1 MSEPAGFRRRPLVV
15 GANHRT
21 SSLGLRDRLF
31 VEDAQVSAF
40 LANLRERGIAQALV
54 LSTCDRVEVQAV
66 DGGPD
71 DAETILSALA
81 EHGGMAPEEL
91 RPQSYAL
98 SDADAVAHV
107 FRVAASLDSLVI
119 GEPQVLG
126 QLKAAH
132 RLARDADMTGAEL
145 EALMQAAFN
154 AAKQVRTETA
164 VGEGPVSI
172 AAVAVQVAGDLHGD
186 LAARRALLIG
196 AGEMGQLVGEHMLAA
211 GLGYLAVTHPIEARA
226 EPLAR
231 ALDCHRVTFDA
242 LAEQMAE
249 ADIVLA
255 ALGRREPVLAADM
268 IRAALRKRRYRP
280 VFVVD
285 LAVPGDVD
293 PAVNRIDDAFLYDIQ
308 DLERLATETHAKRQ
322 AEAES
327 GLRIVADAA
336 AGFMAGRAAR
346 AAVPAVTQF
355 RAWAEGL
362 REQALAEA
370 SGDAEKA
377 TRLLLGR
384 FLHDPTVALKQA
396 AEATDATGADLILL
410 EQALRRLFAL
420 EPDVPDTDN
429 EKDNAK

>member
-1 MSEPAGFRRRPLVV
+1 MSEPAGIRRRPLVV

-31 VEDAQVSAF
+31 VEDALVPTF
-40 LANLRERGIAQALV
+40 LAGLRERGIDQALV
-54 LSTCDRVEVQAV
+54 LSTCDRVEVQSV
-66 DGGPD
+66 DNGEGS
-71 DAETILSALA
+71 AEIILSALA
-81 EHGGMAPEEL
+81 RHGGVALEEL
-91 RPQSYAL
+91 RTQSYTL
-98 SDADAVAHV
+98 SDAHAVDHV

-132 RLARDADMTGAEL
+132 RLARDAGMTGAEL
-145 EALMQAAFN
+145 EALVQAAFN
-154 AAKQVRTETA
+154 VAKQVRTDTA

-186 LAARRALLIG
+186 LSERRALLIG

-226 EPLAR
+226 DPLAR

-268 IRAALRKRRYRP
+268 IHAALRKRRYRP

-308 DLERLATETHAKRQ
+308 DLERLATESHAKRQ
-322 AEAES
+322 SEAEA
-327 GLRIVADAA
+327 GRRIVADAV

-362 REQALAEA
+362 RKQALVEA

-384 FLHDPTVALKQA
+384 LLHDPSVAMKKA
-396 AEATDATGADLILL
+396 AQDDGGELILL

-420 EPDVPDTDN
+420 EPDLED
-429 EKDNAK
+429 EKDDAK